1 MLNEDICDTIKGM
14 DGYLGIGISKYTGE
28 LILSHESDKNINL
41 EKTAMAFNNVFRTS
55 HELSSKLSLGHTE
68 VMEITTGNSKILM
81 ACSGEYSDLHIHIFA
96 IFKRNGDATLA
107 KMLLPRVLRKAVVKL
122 A

>member
-1 MLNEDICDTIKGM
+1 MLDAGICDTIKGM

-28 LILSHESDKNINL
+28 LILSHESDKSINL
-41 EKTAMAFNNVFRTS
+41 EETSIAFSDVFRTS
-55 HELSSKLSLGHTE
+55 HALSSKLSLGETE

-81 ACSGEYSDLHIHIFA
+81 ACSGEHSKLHVHIFA
-96 IFKRNGDATLA
+96 IFKKSGDVTLA